1 MKKYLMIALIAVLLI
16 FSGCAKKE
24 NEGKTTTFYGGT
36 GGVSIEFNK
45 VAPPS
50 QFNKGQEVPV
60 VVTLKNTG
68 EYDIIAGNAKAQIY
82 GINHEIFN
90 LPKEYKATNGIL
102 RGKGDLNINGGE
114 KEISFGN
121 LKYNEEIINS
131 REQQI
136 MARVCYPYQTKTDV
150 PVCIKSSLSQEAGN
164 AVCDISDEKVTKG
177 TVSSA
182 PIQVTSVTEKARGSN
197 QIRFDI
203 KIENKG
209 TGNVYADDVTCEQ
222 LDDNLIKINKKDK
235 MSLEVINPIGVTC
248 GFKSGEDSSNGIIEL
263 DNNIEVISCWIE
275 SEDTYT
281 DTLRLTL
288 SYMYTDTT
296 SKQVTIFEK

>member
-45 VAPPS
+45 VAPPA
-50 QFNKGQEVPV
+50 QFDKGQEVPV

-68 EYDIIAGNAKAQIY
+68 EYDIITGNAKAQIY

-90 LPKEYKATNGIL
+90 LPNEYKATNGIL
-102 RGKGDLNINGGE
+102 RGKGDFNIEGGE
-114 KEISFGN
+114 REISFGN
-121 LKYNEEIINS
+121 LKYDEEVINS
-131 REQQI
+131 RDSQI
-136 MARVCYPYQTKTDV
+136 RARVCYPYQTKTDI

-164 AVCDISDEKVTKG
+164 AVCDTSGEKVTKG

-182 PIQVTSVTEKARGSN
+182 PIQVTSVTERARGSN

-203 KIENKG
+203 KVENKG
-209 TGNVYADDVTCEQ
+209 TGNVYANDATCEQ
-222 LDDNLIKINKKDK
+222 LDDNLLSRRDKIL
-235 MSLEVINPIGVTC
+235 LEVSNPVGVTC
-248 GFKSGEDSSNGIIEL
+248 GFKSGEDSSKGLIEL
-263 DNNIEVISCWIE
+263 DSNQETISCWME

-288 SYMYTDTT
+288 SYIYTDTT